1 MADDSA
7 RARRFPVIS
16 FIAKLRKGFTFGIAS
31 GGIFGAVISFV
42 YLLIGSYSLILFI
55 IPICSALLAGLAGLI
70 SVLIELILYQCGL
83 SNKIYLKLTT
93 FIILTFLAGVIFG
106 IFIPWRQK
114 EYLIIG
120 VLGCLFGAGVNFYN
134 YRLEKM
140 KQRMATLELENNL
153 LGELALKDRK
163 LQELTNHLAVVEERN
178 RMARELHDSISQ
190 GIHGI
195 VFAVNSLKENNSSS
209 NNDRMIQII
218 HHLEKTAEATLD
230 ELRAM
235 IMELKPASQGERDL
249 LQAIRI
255 HCEIFA
261 KRQQIELD
269 LDLNET
275 TALSPS
281 QEMMVYR
288 LIQEALANIQ
298 RHAEAS
304 QVKITCERVDP
315 KRLCLIIADN
325 GKGFESGRI
334 QKGNGLTNMAERC
347 RENGAEFNII
357 SKSGAGTRIEIVFH
371 TLV

>member
-1 MADDSA
+1 MESE
-7 RARRFPVIS
+7 RRFPVVS
-16 FIAKLRKGFTFGIAS
+16 FIVKLRKGFIFGITS
-31 GGIFGAVISFV
+31 GGIFGAVISFIF
-42 YLLIGSYSLILFI
+42 LLMGNDSLILFI
-55 IPICSALLAGLAGLI
+55 LPVCSALLAGLAGII
-70 SVLIELILYQCGL
+70 SVLIEQSLYQFGL
-83 SNKIYLKLTT
+83 SNKIYLKLAT
-93 FIILTFLAGVIFG
+93 FTILAFLAGVVLS

-140 KQRMATLELENNL
+140 NQRMATLELENKF

-195 VFAVNSLKENNSSS
+195 VFAVNSLKEINKSS
-209 NNDRMIQII
+209 NTDRMNQII

-249 LQAIRI
+249 IQAIRI
-255 HCEIFA
+255 HCELFA
-261 KRQQIELD
+261 KRQLIELD

-275 TALSPS
+275 TALTPG

-298 RHAEAS
+298 RHAEAG
-304 QVKITCERVDP
+304 QVRITCERVAP
-315 KRLCLIIADN
+315 KKLCLIIADN
-325 GKGFESGRI
+325 GKGFEPDQV
-334 QKGNGLTNMAERC
+334 QKGNGLANMAERC

-357 SKSGAGTRIEIVFH
+357 SKSGAGTRIEVVFH

>member
-1 MADDSA
+1 MADVKYIS
-7 RARRFPVIS
+7 IES
-16 FIAKLRKGFTFGIAS
+16 FIIRLRKGFIFGTAF

-42 YLLIGSYSLILFI
+42 YLLFGSDSVILFV
-55 IPICSALLAGLAGLI
+55 IPVCTAILAGLAGLV
-70 SVLIELILYQCGL
+70 SVLIEQILLYCGL
-83 SNKIYLKLTT
+83 SNKIYLNLAT
-93 FIILTFLAGVIFG
+93 FIILIILAVVILW
-106 IFIPWRQK
+106 IFIPVKQK
-114 EYLIIG
+114 EYLIIA
-120 VLGCLFGAGVNFYN
+120 VSGCLFGAAVNFYN
-134 YRLEKM
+134 YRLEKIR
-140 KQRMATLELENNL
+140 QQMATLELENKF
-153 LGELALKDRK
+153 LGELALKDQK

-195 VFAVNSLKENNSSS
+195 VFAVNSLKENSKSS
-209 NNDRMIQII
+209 NFDRMTQTIQ
-218 HHLEKTAEATLD
+218 HLENTAEETLD

-275 TALSPS
+275 TVLTPS

-298 RHAEAS
+298 RHAKAS
-304 QVKITCERVDP
+304 QVKITCERMDP

-325 GKGFESGRI
+325 GKGFDPEQV
-334 QKGNGLTNMAERC
+334 QKGNGLNNMSERC
-347 RENGAEFNII
+347 RENGAEFGIV
-357 SKSGAGTRIEIVFH
+357 SKPGAGTRIEVIFH
-371 TLV
+371 

>member
-1 MADDSA
+1 MADVKHISIA
-7 RARRFPVIS
+7 S
-16 FIAKLRKGFTFGIAS
+16 FIIRLRKGFIFGTAI

-42 YLLIGSYSLILFI
+42 YLLSGSDSVILFGL
-55 IPICSALLAGLAGLI
+55 PVCTAVLAGLAGLA
-70 SVLIELILYQCGL
+70 SVLIEQILYYCGL
-83 SNKIYLKLTT
+83 TNKIYLNLAT
-93 FIILTFLAGVIFG
+93 FIILTILVVVILWV
-106 IFIPWRQK
+106 FIPVKQK
-114 EYLIIG
+114 EYLIIA
-120 VLGCLFGAGVNFYN
+120 VSGCLFGAAINFYN
-134 YRLEKM
+134 YRLEKIR
-140 KQRMATLELENNL
+140 QRMATLELENKF
-153 LGELALKDRK
+153 LGELALKDQK

-195 VFAVNSLKENNSSS
+195 VFAVNSLKENSKSS
-209 NNDRMIQII
+209 NYDRMTQTI
-218 HHLEKTAEATLD
+218 HHLEKTADATLD

-235 IMELKPASQGERDL
+235 IMELKPASQGERNL

-275 TALSPS
+275 TALTPS

-304 QVKITCERVDP
+304 QVKITCERMDP

-325 GKGFESGRI
+325 GKGFNPELI
-334 QKGNGLTNMAERC
+334 QKGNGLNNMAERC
-347 RENGAEFNII
+347 RENGAELSII
-357 SKSGAGTRIEIVFH
+357 SKPGAGTRIEVIFH
-371 TLV
+371 

>member
-1 MADDSA
+1 MAEGKHIS
-7 RARRFPVIS
+7 IES
-16 FIAKLRKGFTFGIAS
+16 FINRLRKGFIFGSAF

-42 YLLIGSYSLILFI
+42 YLLIGSYSVILFVLPVCTAI
-55 IPICSALLAGLAGLI
+55 LAGLAGLI
-70 SVLIELILYQCGL
+70 SVLIEQILFYCGL
-83 SNKIYLKLTT
+83 THKIYLNFVT
-93 FIILTFLAGVIFG
+93 FIILIIFAVVIIW
-106 IFIPWRQK
+106 IFIPVKQK
-114 EYLIIG
+114 EYLFIA
-120 VLGCLFGAGVNFYN
+120 VSGCLFGAAINFYN
-134 YRLEKM
+134 YRFEKIR
-140 KQRMATLELENNL
+140 QRMATLELENKF
-153 LGELALKDRK
+153 LGELALKDQK

-195 VFAVNSLKENNSSS
+195 VFAVNSLKENSKSS
-209 NNDRMIQII
+209 NSDRMTQII

-269 LDLNET
+269 LDLAET
-275 TALSPS
+275 VALTPS

-325 GKGFESGRI
+325 GKGFDPEQI
-334 QKGNGLTNMAERC
+334 KKGNGLNNMAERC
-347 RENGAEFNII
+347 RENGAELSII
-357 SKSGAGTRIEIVFH
+357 SKSGAGTRIEVFFH
-371 TLV
+371 